1 MSVLSRR
8 KTAFIAELD
17 EAELALRLMEC
28 GCAMRR
34 PSGSTRPVR
43 ELLDEAAEA
52 WPSGAGQFP
61 FGRMARL
68 AIEYFQECINKGQRP
83 S

>member
-1 MSVLSRR
+1 MGEATRR
-8 KTAFIAELD
+8 RTALIVELD

-28 GCAMRR
+28 GCAMRHPRGTER
-34 PSGSTRPVR
+34 PAR
-43 ELLDEAAEA
+43 ELLDEVVEA

-61 FGRMARL
+61 FGRMSRL

>member
-1 MSVLSRR
+1 MDEATRR

-34 PSGSTRPVR
+34 PLGSEQSSL
-43 ELLDEAAEA
+43 ELLDDAARS
-52 WPSGAGQFP
+52 WPRAAGQFP

-68 AIEYFQECINKGQRP
+68 AIEYFQECVNKGQRP